1 MPDKN
6 VVIKVMVI
14 DDIQILC
21 NMLRDTLRNTG
32 YTVITFTDPT
42 LALGQIPIWKPDVI
56 ILDYA
61 MPMISG
67 IEVLE
72 MIKVIREDL
81 GLNIGVLGLS
91 GSHPE
96 AHAKFVDA
104 GADDYMAKPFRR
116 WPLIRAIER
125 IYWKRRNFANKQ
137 P

>member
-32 YTVITFTDPT
+32 YEVITFTDPT
-42 LALGQIPIWKPDVI
+42 LALEQIPVWKPDVI

-67 IEVLE
+67 IEVLQ
-72 MIKVIREDL
+72 MIKLLREDL
-81 GLNIGVLGLS
+81 RLNIGVLGLS

-96 AHAKFVDA
+96 AHAAFMDA
-104 GADDYMAKPFRR
+104 GADEYMAKPFRR
-116 WPLIRAIER
+116 WPLIRTIER
-125 IYWKRRNFANKQ
+125 IYWKRRQTKQ